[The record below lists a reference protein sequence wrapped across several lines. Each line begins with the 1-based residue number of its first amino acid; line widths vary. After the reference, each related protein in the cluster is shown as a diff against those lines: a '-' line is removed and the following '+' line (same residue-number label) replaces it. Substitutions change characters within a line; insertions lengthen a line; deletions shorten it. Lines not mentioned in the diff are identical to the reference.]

1 MVATKRCL
9 MNRFLTS
16 ASVNMAVAETS
27 GKQIAIFNGF
37 VVTSGQRIGVTDDV
51 VSAWCWL

>member
-37 VVTSGQRIGVTDDV
+37 VVTSGQRIGVTDEV
-51 VSAWCWL
+51 VSA